1 MPSFDVVSEIDAHE
15 LTNAIDQ
22 MNREIGN
29 RYDFKGSNAKIE
41 LTDTA
46 MNIEAESEFQ
56 IQQIEEIIYSKLA
69 KRSIDTRCLEKGK
82 IEERGKRAY
91 QVITVRQ
98 GIDKDLARKIVKMI
112 KDMKMKVQAA
122 VQGEQVRV
130 TGKKRDD
137 LQQVMAML
145 KAEESIDMP
154 LQFNNFRD

>member
-1 MPSFDVVSEIDAHE
+1 MPSFDVVSEVDQHE
-15 LTNAIDQ
+15 LSNAIDQ

-41 LTDTA
+41 LSNDA
-46 MNIEAESEFQ
+46 LNIEAESEFQ
-56 IQQIEEIIYSKLA
+56 INQIEDIIYNKLA

-91 QVITVRQ
+91 QSIQVRQ
-98 GIDKDLARKIVKMI
+98 GIDKDLARKMVKMV

-122 VQGEQVRV
+122 VQGDQLRI

-137 LQQVMAML
+137 LQDVMAMF
-145 KAEESIDMP
+145 KASEAIDLP
-154 LQFNNFRD
+154 LQFTNFRD

>member
-29 RYDFKGSNAKIE
+29 RYDFKGSNAKID
-41 LTDTA
+41 LTETS

-56 IQQIEEIIYSKLA
+56 IQQIEEIIYNKLA
-69 KRSIDTRCLEKGK
+69 RRSIDTRCLEKGK

-91 QVITVRQ
+91 QTITVRQ
-98 GIDKDLARKIVKMI
+98 GIDKDLSRKIVKMI

-122 VQGEQVRV
+122 VQGDQVRV

-137 LQQVMAML
+137 LQQVMAVL